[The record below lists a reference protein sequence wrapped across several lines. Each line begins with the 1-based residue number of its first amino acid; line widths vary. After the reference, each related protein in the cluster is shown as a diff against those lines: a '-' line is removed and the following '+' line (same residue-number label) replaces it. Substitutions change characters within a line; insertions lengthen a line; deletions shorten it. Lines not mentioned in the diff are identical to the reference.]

1 MRARLVTLIAL
12 MAMVTSALTLASP
25 AWSSTGAT
33 LAQETD
39 TEGGDSESGGT
50 ETEGGGQEG
59 STPQGGNEDEGGESP
74 EEGGAAAETGP
85 PWTYQMARIALVL
98 LALTLLGVA
107 FAYYRFVAVRRREGF

>member
-1 MRARLVTLIAL
+1 L
-12 MAMVTSALTLASP
+12 
-25 AWSSTGAT
+25 SSTGPT

-39 TEGGDSESGGT
+39 TGGGDSESGGT
-50 ETEGGGQEG
+50 ETEGGGQGEESEG
-59 STPQGGNEDEGGESP
+59 TTQQGGNEDEGGESP

-107 FAYYRFVAVRRREGF
+107 FAYYRFVAIRRREGF

>member
-1 MRARLVTLIAL
+1 MRARLLILIAL
-12 MAMVTSALTLASP
+12 VSIVSSMTALHSP
-25 AWSSTGAT
+25 AWSHA

-39 TEGGDSESGGT
+39 
-50 ETEGGGQEG
+50 EGGGQGEESEG
-59 STPQGGNEDEGGESP
+59 TTPQGGNEDEGGESA
-74 EEGGAAAETGP
+74 EEGGAAAEEVGP

>member
-1 MRARLVTLIAL
+1 MRARLVILIAL
-12 MAMVTSALTLASP
+12 MAMVASVVTLGSP
-25 AWSSTGAT
+25 AWSSTASS

-39 TEGGDSESGGT
+39 SD
-50 ETEGGGQEG
+50 TEGGGQEG

-74 EEGGAAAETGP
+74 EEGGASAETGP

-98 LALTLLGVA
+98 LALTLLAVA

>member
-1 MRARLVTLIAL
+1 MRARLAILIAL
-12 MAMVTSALTLASP
+12 MTIASSVMALNSP
-25 AWSSTGAT
+25 VWSSTGPT

-39 TEGGDSESGGT
+39 SD
-50 ETEGGGQEG
+50 TEGGGQGEESEESTSQG
-59 STPQGGNEDEGGESP
+59 SNEDEGGEGS